1 METKNTTPKTREKV
15 LKSDKNQSVILVGI
29 AMIAIGIIFVFIA
42 LNQPKVSL
50 NVSETESSVP
60 SISFDSTASE
70 NISTENAP
78 ANTVINLNT
87 CSADD
92 LIQLKGVGESK
103 AQSIIAYRSV
113 LGGYTS
119 TEQIKEI
126 NGISDNLYDSIKD
139 YLTV

>member
-1 METKNTTPKTREKV
+1 METKNTTPKTGERT
-15 LKSDKNQSVILVGI
+15 LKSDKNQSVIIVGI
-29 AMIAIGIIFVFIA
+29 AMIAIGLIFVFIA

-50 NVSETESSVP
+50 NVPETESSVP

-70 NISTENAP
+70 NILTENAP
-78 ANTVINLNT
+78 ANVVINLNT
-87 CSADD
+87 CNVDD

-126 NGISDNLYDSIKD
+126 NGISDNLYESIKD